1 MREKD
6 YDDVGRTRRVGETTT
21 TTTVKNTSTTTE
33 KMAHMTRELFGRNE
47 VSNEAALKMKK
58 LEARFLSGKKMPRGN
73 HHHHHHH
80 HHHQRPGEEEE
91 EEENNNHRDVACAEK
106 ETLEDSEEEEGEEAN
121 DDDFFGSS
129 SSKEE
134 ENSRDSQRENRV
146 PKSASAGFG
155 TGNTTTTAE
164 KKKRHVSGGD
174 ASISGG
180 KKRKKSGANSSG
192 EKSGK
197 GGGGFAS
204 VRTTTTTRKENNN
217 NTSGGLRNDGGM
229 IAQLESATGVS
240 GRIHRVVNNNT
251 NVDAAL
257 HTSPRFDHR
266 HHHQQGG
273 GGGGGGDKIAVTFG
287 SGSKSRDGSDV
298 PKEVFQPPLQREL
311 FGNVVHS
318 SAQQQMQLQQQL
330 QQQQQQREQI
340 KVFQEKILAL
350 QQQVEEVTRER
361 EDAERQVETFAK
373 KLQTDG
379 KEVEIRRRRARLAFV
394 QLGKLERAE
403 SRRKLRD
410 RSQRL
415 GCVAVRRVGTQLN
428 EVWEDGEAFAQL
440 EERTRKIAE
449 QKKDAE
455 ERRRAIKRKLPPPGT
470 SAAETASAA
479 AGTKNTAAADKNNES
494 NNKNNNDKKQNT
506 SSFVSDV
513 HREFALSEEVHK
525 TRVNQLRREEEAI
538 SREREVLE
546 REKLALAR
554 EIKRTRDEDDSRF
567 NDFPMLGA
575 QEPGCERYVL
585 TNLLGR
591 GGFSEVY
598 RAWDCHEMKEVAC
611 KLHSLN
617 PRWSE
622 ERKRAYVRHAAR
634 ECSIHKSLK
643 HDHVVKLLDVFEVD
657 SDTFCTVLELCE
669 GDDLDARLKN
679 TGSMS
684 EREARAIVAQI
695 FAGLAYCH
703 GDTKRV
709 IHYDLKPGNILFDN
723 SGRVKITDFGLS
735 KVMES
740 RENIG
745 SNNDFTSVELTSQG
759 AGTYWYLPPECF
771 ETGPAPPKISSK
783 VDVWSVG
790 VIFYQMVYGK
800 RPFGHEQTQEQILQA
815 GTIRDAK
822 KVEFPQKPALSNEA
836 KEFICKC
843 LSYRQSER
851 PDVMQAALDP
861 YLQFGGTNGK

>member
-1 MREKD
+1 M
-6 YDDVGRTRRVGETTT
+6 
-21 TTTVKNTSTTTE
+21 STT
-33 KMAHMTRELFGRNE
+33 KDDMALFGGRNE
-47 VSNEAALKMKK
+47 LSNEAALKMKK
-58 LEARFLSGKKMPRGN
+58 LEARFLSGRMPPPPPRDN
-73 HHHHHHH
+73 HHHHHRRDPFH
-80 HHHQRPGEEEE
+80 RPEGE
-91 EEENNNHRDVACAEK
+91 EEENNNNNNNNNNNRADDDFVARAEK
-106 ETLEDSEEEEGEEAN
+106 ETLEDSEDDEEDEEGEEEE
-121 DDDFFGSS
+121 
-129 SSKEE
+129 EE

-146 PKSASAGFG
+146 PKTTTTSGASHHAAGVFG
-155 TGNTTTTAE
+155 TGNTTTTTTAE
-164 KKKRHVSGGD
+164 KKKRHHASGGD

-197 GGGGFAS
+197 GGGGGFAS
-204 VRTTTTTRKENNN
+204 VRTTTTRGGEENNTN
-217 NTSGGLRNDGGM
+217 RTNTNTSGLRNDGGM

-240 GRIHRVVNNNT
+240 GRIHRVVNTTT

-257 HTSPRFDHR
+257 RASPR
-266 HHHQQGG
+266 
-273 GGGGGGDKIAVTFG
+273 KIAVTFG

-318 SAQQQMQLQQQL
+318 SAQQQMQLQQL
-330 QQQQQQREQI
+330 QQQKQREQI

-479 AGTKNTAAADKNNES
+479 ASTKNTAAAADKNNES
-494 NNKNNNDKKQNT
+494 NNNNKNSGKKQNT

>member
-1 MREKD
+1 M
-6 YDDVGRTRRVGETTT
+6 
-21 TTTVKNTSTTTE
+21 STT
-33 KMAHMTRELFGRNE
+33 KDDMALFGGRNE
-47 VSNEAALKMKK
+47 LSNEAALKMKK
-58 LEARFLSGKKMPRGN
+58 LEARFLSGRMPPPPPRDN
-73 HHHHHHH
+73 HHHHHRRDPFH
-80 HHHQRPGEEEE
+80 RPEGE
-91 EEENNNHRDVACAEK
+91 EEENNNNNNNNNNNRADDDFVARAEK
-106 ETLEDSEEEEGEEAN
+106 ETLEDSEDDEEDEEGEEEE
-121 DDDFFGSS
+121 
-129 SSKEE
+129 EE

-146 PKSASAGFG
+146 PKTTTTSGASHHAAGVFG
-155 TGNTTTTAE
+155 TGNTTTTTTAE
-164 KKKRHVSGGD
+164 KKKRHHASGGD

-197 GGGGFAS
+197 GGGGGFAS
-204 VRTTTTTRKENNN
+204 VRTTTTRGGEENNTN
-217 NTSGGLRNDGGM
+217 RTNTNTSGLRNDGGM

-240 GRIHRVVNNNT
+240 GRIHRVVNTTT

-257 HTSPRFDHR
+257 RASPR
-266 HHHQQGG
+266 
-273 GGGGGGDKIAVTFG
+273 KIAVTFG

-318 SAQQQMQLQQQL
+318 SAQQQMQLQL
-330 QQQQQQREQI
+330 QQQQQKQREQI

-479 AGTKNTAAADKNNES
+479 ASTKNTAAAADKNNES
-494 NNKNNNDKKQNT
+494 NNNNKNSGKKQNT

>member
-1 MREKD
+1 MDHPPPPESVVDPMMRD
-6 YDDVGRTRRVGETTT
+6 
-21 TTTVKNTSTTTE
+21 
-33 KMAHMTRELFGRNE
+33 LFGKNHE
-47 VSNEAALKMKK
+47 VSNDCAIKIQK
-58 LEARFLSGKKMPRGN
+58 LEARLTSGKRRVLSPGDSKMMLNATTTTGGGTPI
-73 HHHHHHH
+73 
-80 HHHQRPGEEEE
+80 
-91 EEENNNHRDVACAEK
+91 DVAKTKADDLDDDDAAKLENEK
-106 ETLEDSEEEEGEEAN
+106 EKAEREVLEDSDE
-121 DDDFFGSS
+121 DDYSS
-129 SSKEE
+129 SQSDALKEDQ
-134 ENSRDSQRENRV
+134 ENSRESQRENRA
-146 PKSASAGFG
+146 PKTSTTSSRKKTKKNKKQEDENNNKNDEDAVVVLSSSVSA
-155 TGNTTTTAE
+155 
-164 KKKRHVSGGD
+164 
-174 ASISGG
+174 G
-180 KKRKKSGANSSG
+180 KKRKKGSSG
-192 EKSGK
+192 
-197 GGGGFAS
+197 FAT
-204 VRTTTTTRKENNN
+204 VAAARNTTN
-217 NTSGGLRNDGGM
+217 GLSHDGGM

-240 GRIHRVVNNNT
+240 GRVVGGHHRVVGGSGG
-251 NVDAAL
+251 VVAAAA
-257 HTSPRFDHR
+257 TSPGFDH
-266 HHHQQGG
+266 HQHQHQQGG
-273 GGGGGGDKIAVTFG
+273 GVNRIFVG
-287 SGSKSRDGSDV
+287 SGDGGKSRDGSDV

-311 FGNVVHS
+311 FGSVGVSPSSS
-318 SAQQQMQLQQQL
+318 SAMQRQLQLQQQ
-330 QQQQQQREQI
+330 EKI
-340 KVFQEKILAL
+340 KLFEEKILAL

-361 EDAERQVETFAK
+361 EDAERQAEAIAT
-373 KLQTDG
+373 KLHSDEKQ
-379 KEVEIRRRRARLAFV
+379 VEIRRRRARNAFA

-403 SRRKLRD
+403 ARRKLRD

-415 GCVAVRRVGTQLN
+415 GSVAVRRVGTQLN

-440 EERTRKIAE
+440 EERMKKIAE

-455 ERRRAIKRKLPPPGT
+455 ERRRAIKRKLPPPGA
-470 SAAETASAA
+470 SAET
-479 AGTKNTAAADKNNES
+479 GS
-494 NNKNNNDKKQNT
+494 NINNNNTKDATADRNSMNNNNNNNNNTKQI
-506 SSFVSDV
+506 SDV

-567 NDFPMLGA
+567 NDFPMLGG
-575 QEPGCERYVL
+575 QEPGCERYAEEASRKSIAPGIVK
-585 TNLLGR
+585 
-591 GGFSEVY
+591 
-598 RAWDCHEMKEVAC
+598 MKEVAC

-836 KEFICKC
+836 KEFICNC

-851 PDVMQAALDP
+851 PDVLQAALDP
-861 YLQFGGTNGK
+861 YVQFGGATNNGGGK

>member
-1 MREKD
+1 MMRD
-6 YDDVGRTRRVGETTT
+6 
-21 TTTVKNTSTTTE
+21 
-33 KMAHMTRELFGRNE
+33 LFGKNHE
-47 VSNEAALKMKK
+47 VSNDCAIKIQK
-58 LEARFLSGKKMPRGN
+58 LEARLTSGKRRVLSPDSKMMITTTTGGTPI
-73 HHHHHHH
+73 
-80 HHHQRPGEEEE
+80 
-91 EEENNNHRDVACAEK
+91 DVAKTKA
-106 ETLEDSEEEEGEEAN
+106 
-121 DDDFFGSS
+121 DDDDDIAKLEKNNDKEKAIEREVLDDSDEEDYSS
-129 SSKEE
+129 SQSLSDALKEE
-134 ENSRDSQRENRV
+134 DNSRESQRENRA
-146 PKSASAGFG
+146 PKTSTTSSRKKTKKNKKQDDENNNNKNDDAVVVVSSVSA
-155 TGNTTTTAE
+155 
-164 KKKRHVSGGD
+164 
-174 ASISGG
+174 G
-180 KKRKKSGANSSG
+180 KKRKKGSSG
-192 EKSGK
+192 
-197 GGGGFAS
+197 FAT
-204 VRTTTTTRKENNN
+204 VAAAR
-217 NTSGGLRNDGGM
+217 NTNGLSHDGGM
-229 IAQLESATGVS
+229 VAQLESATGVS
-240 GRIHRVVNNNT
+240 GRVVGGHHRVVGGSGG
-251 NVDAAL
+251 VVAAAA
-257 HTSPRFDHR
+257 TSPGFDH
-266 HHHQQGG
+266 HQQHQQQQGG
-273 GGGGGGDKIAVTFG
+273 GGGVNRIFVG
-287 SGSKSRDGSDV
+287 SGDGGKSRDGSDV

-311 FGNVVHS
+311 FGSVGVSPSSS
-318 SAQQQMQLQQQL
+318 SAIQRQL
-330 QQQQQQREQI
+330 QQQQQQQQRQQEEKI
-340 KVFQEKILAL
+340 KLFEEKILAL

-361 EDAERQVETFAK
+361 EDAERQAEAIAT
-373 KLQTDG
+373 KLHSDEKQ
-379 KEVEIRRRRARLAFV
+379 VEIRRRRARNAFA

-403 SRRKLRD
+403 ARRKLRD

-415 GCVAVRRVGTQLN
+415 GSVAVRRVGTQLN

-440 EERTRKIAE
+440 EERMKKIAE

-455 ERRRAIKRKLPPPGT
+455 ERRRAIKRKLPPPGV
-470 SAAETASAA
+470 SAET
-479 AGTKNTAAADKNNES
+479 GS
-494 NNKNNNDKKQNT
+494 NNNNNNTKDTADRNSMNNNNNTKQI
-506 SSFVSDV
+506 SDV

-567 NDFPMLGA
+567 NDFPMLGG

-851 PDVMQAALDP
+851 PDVLQAALDP
-861 YLQFGGTNGK
+861 YVQFGGATNNGGGGK

>member
-6 YDDVGRTRRVGETTT
+6 YDDVGRTRRVGETT

-58 LEARFLSGKKMPRGN
+58 LEARFLSGRNLPRGN
-73 HHHHHHH
+73 HH

-91 EEENNNHRDVACAEK
+91 ENNNHRNVACAEK

-204 VRTTTTTRKENNN
+204 VRTTTTREENNN

-318 SAQQQMQLQQQL
+318 SAQQQMQLQLQQ

>member
-6 YDDVGRTRRVGETTT
+6 YDDVGRRRRVGETT

-33 KMAHMTRELFGRNE
+33 KMTHMTRELFGRNE

-73 HHHHHHH
+73 HHH

-204 VRTTTTTRKENNN
+204 VRTTTTREENNN

-251 NVDAAL
+251 NVDTAL

-318 SAQQQMQLQQQL
+318 SAQQQMQLQQLQL
-330 QQQQQQREQI
+330 QQQQQREQI

>member
-1 MREKD
+1 MR
-6 YDDVGRTRRVGETTT
+6 ETTT
-21 TTTVKNTSTTTE
+21 ISKTDGVPTENNNTTTAV
-33 KMAHMTRELFGRNE
+33 ALTRELFGRNA
-47 VSNEAALKMKK
+47 SNEAALKMKK
-58 LEARFLSGKKMPRGN
+58 LEARLSGRMPHG
-73 HHHHHHH
+73 HHHRHHY
-80 HHHQRPGEEEE
+80 RPGCE
-91 EEENNNHRDVACAEK
+91 EEENNQKSNNTNNGAAEK
-106 ETLEDSEEEEGEEAN
+106 EMLEDSEEEAN

-129 SSKEE
+129 SK

-146 PKSASAGFG
+146 PKTSASHAAGFFG

-164 KKKRHVSGGD
+164 KKKRQQHASGGD

-204 VRTTTTTRKENNN
+204 VRTTTTTMRGGEENNTN
-217 NTSGGLRNDGGM
+217 RTNTNTSGLRNDGGM

-240 GRIHRVVNNNT
+240 GRIHRVVNNTT

-257 HTSPRFDHR
+257 HASPR
-266 HHHQQGG
+266 
-273 GGGGGGDKIAVTFG
+273 KIAVTFG

-318 SAQQQMQLQQQL
+318 SAQQQMQL

-479 AGTKNTAAADKNNES
+479 AGTKNTAAADTNNES
-494 NNKNNNDKKQNT
+494 NNNNKNNGKKQNT

>member
-1 MREKD
+1 M
-6 YDDVGRTRRVGETTT
+6 
-21 TTTVKNTSTTTE
+21 STT
-33 KMAHMTRELFGRNE
+33 KDDMALFGGRNE
-47 VSNEAALKMKK
+47 LSNEAALKMKK
-58 LEARFLSGKKMPRGN
+58 LEARFLSGRMPPPPPRDN
-73 HHHHHHH
+73 HHHHHRRDPFH
-80 HHHQRPGEEEE
+80 RPEGE
-91 EEENNNHRDVACAEK
+91 EEENNNNNNNNNNNRADDDFVARAEK
-106 ETLEDSEEEEGEEAN
+106 ETLEDSEDDEEDEEGEEEE
-121 DDDFFGSS
+121 
-129 SSKEE
+129 EE

-146 PKSASAGFG
+146 PKTTTTSGASHHAAGVFG
-155 TGNTTTTAE
+155 TGNTTTTTTAE
-164 KKKRHVSGGD
+164 KKKRHHASGGD

-197 GGGGFAS
+197 GGGGGFAS
-204 VRTTTTTRKENNN
+204 VRTTTTRGGEENNTN
-217 NTSGGLRNDGGM
+217 RTNTNTSGLRNDGGM

-240 GRIHRVVNNNT
+240 GRIHRVVNTTT

-257 HTSPRFDHR
+257 RVSPR
-266 HHHQQGG
+266 
-273 GGGGGGDKIAVTFG
+273 KIAVTFG

-318 SAQQQMQLQQQL
+318 SAQQQMQLQQL
-330 QQQQQQREQI
+330 QQQKQREQI

-479 AGTKNTAAADKNNES
+479 ASTKNTAAAADKNNES
-494 NNKNNNDKKQNT
+494 NNNNKNSGKKQNT

>member
-1 MREKD
+1 MDHPPPPPPPESKVVDPMMRDLFGKNHGEVSNDCAIKIQKLEARLTS
-6 YDDVGRTRRVGETTT
+6 GKPRRVLSPGDSKMMMNTTT
-21 TTTVKNTSTTTE
+21 TTTTGGGGGTPIDVAKTKKAN
-33 KMAHMTRELFGRNE
+33 ADDDD
-47 VSNEAALKMKK
+47 AAK
-58 LEARFLSGKKMPRGN
+58 LE
-73 HHHHHHH
+73 
-80 HHHQRPGEEEE
+80 
-91 EEENNNHRDVACAEK
+91 NNEK
-106 ETLEDSEEEEGEEAN
+106 EKAIEREVLEDSDEE
-121 DDDFFGSS
+121 DYSS
-129 SSKEE
+129 SQSDALKEDR
-134 ENSRDSQRENRV
+134 ENSRESQRENRA
-146 PKSASAGFG
+146 PKTSTTSSRKKTKKNKKQEDENNNKNDEDAVGVVLSSSVSA
-155 TGNTTTTAE
+155 
-164 KKKRHVSGGD
+164 
-174 ASISGG
+174 G
-180 KKRKKSGANSSG
+180 KKRKKGGSSG
-192 EKSGK
+192 
-197 GGGGFAS
+197 FAT
-204 VRTTTTTRKENNN
+204 VAAARNTTN
-217 NTSGGLRNDGGM
+217 GLSHDGGM

-240 GRIHRVVNNNT
+240 GRVVGGHHRVVGGSGG
-251 NVDAAL
+251 VVAAAA
-257 HTSPRFDHR
+257 TSPGFDH
-266 HHHQQGG
+266 HQHQGG
-273 GGGGGGDKIAVTFG
+273 GVNNRIFVG
-287 SGSKSRDGSDV
+287 SGDGGKSRDGSDV

-311 FGNVVHS
+311 FGSVGVSPSSS
-318 SAQQQMQLQQQL
+318 SAMQRQLQLQQQ
-330 QQQQQQREQI
+330 EKI
-340 KVFQEKILAL
+340 KLFEEKILAL

-361 EDAERQVETFAK
+361 EDAERQAEAIAT
-373 KLQTDG
+373 KLHSDEKQ
-379 KEVEIRRRRARLAFV
+379 VEIRRRRARNAFA

-403 SRRKLRD
+403 ARRKLRD

-415 GCVAVRRVGTQLN
+415 GSVAVRRVGTQLN

-440 EERTRKIAE
+440 EERMKKIAE

-455 ERRRAIKRKLPPPGT
+455 ERRRAIKRKLPPPGA
-470 SAAETASAA
+470 SAET
-479 AGTKNTAAADKNNES
+479 GS
-494 NNKNNNDKKQNT
+494 NNNNNTKDTADRNSMNNNNNNNNNNTKQI
-506 SSFVSDV
+506 SDV

-567 NDFPMLGA
+567 NDFPMLGG

-851 PDVMQAALDP
+851 PDVLQAALDP
-861 YLQFGGTNGK
+861 YVQFGGATNNGGGGK

>member
-1 MREKD
+1 MED
-6 YDDVGRTRRVGETTT
+6 FPENNNN
-21 TTTVKNTSTTTE
+21 NTSVVDP
-33 KMAHMTRELFGRNE
+33 MMRDLFGKNHE
-47 VSNEAALKMKK
+47 VSNDCAIKIQK
-58 LEARFLSGKKMPRGN
+58 LEARLTSGKRRVLSPDSKMMITTTTGGTPI
-73 HHHHHHH
+73 
-80 HHHQRPGEEEE
+80 
-91 EEENNNHRDVACAEK
+91 DVAKTKA
-106 ETLEDSEEEEGEEAN
+106 
-121 DDDFFGSS
+121 DDDDDIAKLEKNNDKEKAIEREVLDDSDEEDYSS
-129 SSKEE
+129 SQSLSDALKEE
-134 ENSRDSQRENRV
+134 DNSRESQRENRA
-146 PKSASAGFG
+146 PKTSTTSSRKKTKKNKKQDDENNNNKNDDAVVVVSSVSA
-155 TGNTTTTAE
+155 
-164 KKKRHVSGGD
+164 
-174 ASISGG
+174 G
-180 KKRKKSGANSSG
+180 KKRKKGSSG
-192 EKSGK
+192 
-197 GGGGFAS
+197 FAT
-204 VRTTTTTRKENNN
+204 VAAAR
-217 NTSGGLRNDGGM
+217 NTNGLSHDGGM
-229 IAQLESATGVS
+229 VAQLESATGVS
-240 GRIHRVVNNNT
+240 GRVVGGHHRVVGGSGG
-251 NVDAAL
+251 VVAAAA
-257 HTSPRFDHR
+257 TSPGFDH
-266 HHHQQGG
+266 HQQHQQQQGG
-273 GGGGGGDKIAVTFG
+273 GGGVNRIFVG
-287 SGSKSRDGSDV
+287 SGDGGKSRDGSDV

-311 FGNVVHS
+311 FGSVGVSPSSS
-318 SAQQQMQLQQQL
+318 SAIQRQL
-330 QQQQQQREQI
+330 QQQQQQQQRQQEEKI
-340 KVFQEKILAL
+340 KLFEEKILAL

-361 EDAERQVETFAK
+361 EDAERQAEAIAT
-373 KLQTDG
+373 KLHSDEKQ
-379 KEVEIRRRRARLAFV
+379 VEIRRRRARNAFA

-403 SRRKLRD
+403 ARRKLRD

-415 GCVAVRRVGTQLN
+415 GSVAVRRVGTQLN

-440 EERTRKIAE
+440 EERMKKIAE

-455 ERRRAIKRKLPPPGT
+455 ERRRAIKRKLPPPGV
-470 SAAETASAA
+470 SAET
-479 AGTKNTAAADKNNES
+479 GS
-494 NNKNNNDKKQNT
+494 NNNNNNTKDTADRNSMNNNNNTKQI
-506 SSFVSDV
+506 SDV

-567 NDFPMLGA
+567 NDFPMLGG

-851 PDVMQAALDP
+851 PDVLQAALDP
-861 YLQFGGTNGK
+861 YVQFGGATNNGGGGK

>member
-1 MREKD
+1 MREKE
-6 YDDVGRTRRVGETTT
+6 YDDVGRRRVGETTT
-21 TTTVKNTSTTTE
+21 TTAMMNTTSTTTE
-33 KMAHMTRELFGRNE
+33 KMALTRELFGRNE

-58 LEARFLSGKKMPRGN
+58 LEARFLSGRMPSRGN

-80 HHHQRPGEEEE
+80 RHHQRPGEEEE
-91 EEENNNHRDVACAEK
+91 EENNNHHHDVACAEK
-106 ETLEDSEEEEGEEAN
+106 ETLEDSEEEEGEEEAN

-204 VRTTTTTRKENNN
+204 VRTMTTTREENNN
-217 NTSGGLRNDGGM
+217 NTSGLRNDGGM

-240 GRIHRVVNNNT
+240 GRIHRVVKNTT

-257 HTSPRFDHR
+257 HASPR
-266 HHHQQGG
+266 
-273 GGGGGGDKIAVTFG
+273 KIAVTFG

-318 SAQQQMQLQQQL
+318 SAQQQMQLQLQL
-330 QQQQQQREQI
+330 QQQQQQQREQI

-479 AGTKNTAAADKNNES
+479 ASTKNTAAADKNNES

>member
-6 YDDVGRTRRVGETTT
+6 YDDVGRTRRVGETTTT

-73 HHHHHHH
+73 HHHHHH
-80 HHHQRPGEEEE
+80 QRPGEEEEEE

-204 VRTTTTTRKENNN
+204 VRTTTTREENNN

-240 GRIHRVVNNNT
+240 GRIHCVVNNNT

-318 SAQQQMQLQQQL
+318 SAQQQMQLQQQQ

>member
-6 YDDVGRTRRVGETTT
+6 YDDVGRRRRVGETTT
-21 TTTVKNTSTTTE
+21 TTVVNTSTTTE

-47 VSNEAALKMKK
+47 VSNEAALKMRK
-58 LEARFLSGKKMPRGN
+58 LEARLSGRMPGHHRN
-73 HHHHHHH
+73 HHY
-80 HHHQRPGEEEE
+80 RPGCE
-91 EEENNNHRDVACAEK
+91 EEENPSNNGAREEEGHHVAAEK
-106 ETLEDSEEEEGEEAN
+106 ETLEDSEEEEGEEEAN

-204 VRTTTTTRKENNN
+204 VRTTTTREENNN

-318 SAQQQMQLQQQL
+318 SAQQQMQLQQQQQ

>member
-73 HHHHHHH
+73 HHHHR
-80 HHHQRPGEEEE
+80 HHHQRPGEEEEE

-204 VRTTTTTRKENNN
+204 VRTTTTREENNN

-318 SAQQQMQLQQQL
+318 SAQQQMQLQQQ

>member
-1 MREKD
+1 MED
-6 YDDVGRTRRVGETTT
+6 FPENNNN
-21 TTTVKNTSTTTE
+21 NTSVVDP
-33 KMAHMTRELFGRNE
+33 MMRDLFGKNHE
-47 VSNEAALKMKK
+47 VSNDCAIKIQK
-58 LEARFLSGKKMPRGN
+58 LEARLTSGKRRVLSPDSKMMITTTTGGTPI
-73 HHHHHHH
+73 
-80 HHHQRPGEEEE
+80 
-91 EEENNNHRDVACAEK
+91 DVAKTKA
-106 ETLEDSEEEEGEEAN
+106 
-121 DDDFFGSS
+121 DDDDDIAKLEKNNDKEKAIEREVLDDSDEEDYSS
-129 SSKEE
+129 SQSLSDALKEE
-134 ENSRDSQRENRV
+134 DNSRESQRENRA
-146 PKSASAGFG
+146 PKTSTTSSRKKTKKNKKQDDENNNNKNDDAVVVVSSVSA
-155 TGNTTTTAE
+155 
-164 KKKRHVSGGD
+164 
-174 ASISGG
+174 G
-180 KKRKKSGANSSG
+180 KKRKKGSSG
-192 EKSGK
+192 
-197 GGGGFAS
+197 FAT
-204 VRTTTTTRKENNN
+204 VAAAR
-217 NTSGGLRNDGGM
+217 NTNGLSHDGGM

-240 GRIHRVVNNNT
+240 GRVVGGHHRVVGGSGG
-251 NVDAAL
+251 VVAAAA
-257 HTSPRFDHR
+257 TSPGFDH
-266 HHHQQGG
+266 HQQHQQQQGG
-273 GGGGGGDKIAVTFG
+273 GGGVNRIFVG
-287 SGSKSRDGSDV
+287 SGDGGKSRDGSDV

-311 FGNVVHS
+311 FGSVGVSPSSS
-318 SAQQQMQLQQQL
+318 SAIQRQL
-330 QQQQQQREQI
+330 QQQQQQQQRQQEEKI
-340 KVFQEKILAL
+340 KLFEEKILAL

-361 EDAERQVETFAK
+361 EDAERQAEAIAT
-373 KLQTDG
+373 KLHSDEKQ
-379 KEVEIRRRRARLAFV
+379 VEIRRRRARNAFA

-403 SRRKLRD
+403 ARRKLRD

-415 GCVAVRRVGTQLN
+415 GSVAVRRVGTQLN

-440 EERTRKIAE
+440 EERMKKIAE

-455 ERRRAIKRKLPPPGT
+455 ERRRAIKRKLPPPGV
-470 SAAETASAA
+470 SAET
-479 AGTKNTAAADKNNES
+479 GS
-494 NNKNNNDKKQNT
+494 NNNNNNTKDTAYRNSMNNNNNTKQI
-506 SSFVSDV
+506 SDV

-567 NDFPMLGA
+567 NDFPMLGG

-851 PDVMQAALDP
+851 PDVLQAALDP
-861 YLQFGGTNGK
+861 YVQFGGATNNGGGGK

>member
-1 MREKD
+1 M
-6 YDDVGRTRRVGETTT
+6 
-21 TTTVKNTSTTTE
+21 STT
-33 KMAHMTRELFGRNE
+33 KDDMALFGGRNE
-47 VSNEAALKMKK
+47 LSNEAALKMKK
-58 LEARFLSGKKMPRGN
+58 LEARFLSGRMPPPPPRDN
-73 HHHHHHH
+73 HHHHHRRDPFH
-80 HHHQRPGEEEE
+80 RPEGE
-91 EEENNNHRDVACAEK
+91 EEENNNNNNNNNNNRADDDFVARAEK
-106 ETLEDSEEEEGEEAN
+106 ETLEDSEDDEEDEEGEEEE
-121 DDDFFGSS
+121 
-129 SSKEE
+129 EE

-146 PKSASAGFG
+146 PKTSASHAAGFFG

-164 KKKRHVSGGD
+164 KKKRHHASGGD

-197 GGGGFAS
+197 GGGGGFAS
-204 VRTTTTTRKENNN
+204 VRTTTTRGGEENNTN
-217 NTSGGLRNDGGM
+217 RTNTNTSGLRNDGGM

-240 GRIHRVVNNNT
+240 GRIHRVVNTTT

-257 HTSPRFDHR
+257 RASPR
-266 HHHQQGG
+266 
-273 GGGGGGDKIAVTFG
+273 KIAVTFG

-318 SAQQQMQLQQQL
+318 SAQQQMQLQL
-330 QQQQQQREQI
+330 QQQQQKQREQI

-479 AGTKNTAAADKNNES
+479 ASTKNTAAAADKNNES
-494 NNKNNNDKKQNT
+494 NNNNKNSGKKQNT

>member
-21 TTTVKNTSTTTE
+21 TATVKNTSTTTE

-58 LEARFLSGKKMPRGN
+58 LEARFLSGKKMPRGY
-73 HHHHHHH
+73 HHHHHH
-80 HHHQRPGEEEE
+80 HHHQRPGEEE

-204 VRTTTTTRKENNN
+204 VRTTTTREENNN

-318 SAQQQMQLQQQL
+318 SAQQQMQLQQQQ

>member
-1 MREKD
+1 MED
-6 YDDVGRTRRVGETTT
+6 FPENNNN
-21 TTTVKNTSTTTE
+21 NTSVVDP
-33 KMAHMTRELFGRNE
+33 MMRDLFGKNHE
-47 VSNEAALKMKK
+47 VSNDCAIKIQK
-58 LEARFLSGKKMPRGN
+58 LEARLTSGKRRVLSPDSKMMITTTTGGTPI
-73 HHHHHHH
+73 
-80 HHHQRPGEEEE
+80 
-91 EEENNNHRDVACAEK
+91 DVAKTKA
-106 ETLEDSEEEEGEEAN
+106 
-121 DDDFFGSS
+121 DDDDDIAKLEKNNDKEKAIEREVLDDSDEEDYSS
-129 SSKEE
+129 SQSLSDALKEE
-134 ENSRDSQRENRV
+134 DNSRESQRENRA
-146 PKSASAGFG
+146 PKTSTTSSRKKTKKNKKQDDENNNNKNDDAVVVVSSVSA
-155 TGNTTTTAE
+155 
-164 KKKRHVSGGD
+164 
-174 ASISGG
+174 G
-180 KKRKKSGANSSG
+180 KKRKKGSSG
-192 EKSGK
+192 
-197 GGGGFAS
+197 FAT
-204 VRTTTTTRKENNN
+204 VAAAR
-217 NTSGGLRNDGGM
+217 NTNGLSHDGGM

-240 GRIHRVVNNNT
+240 GRVVGGHHRVVGGSGG
-251 NVDAAL
+251 VVAAAA
-257 HTSPRFDHR
+257 TSPGFDH
-266 HHHQQGG
+266 HQQHQQQQGG
-273 GGGGGGDKIAVTFG
+273 GGGVNRIFVG
-287 SGSKSRDGSDV
+287 SGDGGKSRDGSDV

-311 FGNVVHS
+311 FGSVGVSPSSS
-318 SAQQQMQLQQQL
+318 SAIQRQL
-330 QQQQQQREQI
+330 QQQQQQQQRQQEEKI
-340 KVFQEKILAL
+340 KLFEEKILAL

-361 EDAERQVETFAK
+361 EDAERQAEAIAT
-373 KLQTDG
+373 KLHSDEKQ
-379 KEVEIRRRRARLAFV
+379 VEIRRRRARNAFA

-403 SRRKLRD
+403 ARRKLRD

-415 GCVAVRRVGTQLN
+415 GSVAVRRVGTQLN

-440 EERTRKIAE
+440 EERMKTIAE

-455 ERRRAIKRKLPPPGT
+455 ERRRAIKRKLPPPGV
-470 SAAETASAA
+470 SAET
-479 AGTKNTAAADKNNES
+479 GS
-494 NNKNNNDKKQNT
+494 NNNNNNTKDTADRNSMNNNNNTKQI
-506 SSFVSDV
+506 SDV

-567 NDFPMLGA
+567 NDFPMLGG

-851 PDVMQAALDP
+851 PDVLQAALDP
-861 YLQFGGTNGK
+861 YVQFGGATNNGGGGK

>member
-1 MREKD
+1 MED
-6 YDDVGRTRRVGETTT
+6 FPENNNN
-21 TTTVKNTSTTTE
+21 NTSVVDP
-33 KMAHMTRELFGRNE
+33 MMRDLFGKNHE
-47 VSNEAALKMKK
+47 VSNDCAIKIQK
-58 LEARFLSGKKMPRGN
+58 LEARLTSGKRRVLSPDSKMMITTTTGGTPI
-73 HHHHHHH
+73 
-80 HHHQRPGEEEE
+80 
-91 EEENNNHRDVACAEK
+91 DVAKTKA
-106 ETLEDSEEEEGEEAN
+106 
-121 DDDFFGSS
+121 DDDDDIAKLEKNNDKEKAIEREVLDDSDEEDYSS
-129 SSKEE
+129 SQSLSDALKEE
-134 ENSRDSQRENRV
+134 DNSRESQRENRA
-146 PKSASAGFG
+146 PKTSTTSSRKKTKKNKKQDDENNNNKNDDAVVVVSSVSA
-155 TGNTTTTAE
+155 
-164 KKKRHVSGGD
+164 
-174 ASISGG
+174 G
-180 KKRKKSGANSSG
+180 KKRKKGSSG
-192 EKSGK
+192 
-197 GGGGFAS
+197 FAT
-204 VRTTTTTRKENNN
+204 VAAAR
-217 NTSGGLRNDGGM
+217 NTNGLSHDGGM
-229 IAQLESATGVS
+229 VAQLESATGVS
-240 GRIHRVVNNNT
+240 GRVVGGHHRVVGGSGG
-251 NVDAAL
+251 VVAAAA
-257 HTSPRFDHR
+257 TSPGFDH
-266 HHHQQGG
+266 HQQHQQQQGG
-273 GGGGGGDKIAVTFG
+273 GGGVNRIFVG
-287 SGSKSRDGSDV
+287 SGDGGKSRDGSDV

-311 FGNVVHS
+311 FGSVGVSPSSS
-318 SAQQQMQLQQQL
+318 SAIQRQL
-330 QQQQQQREQI
+330 QQQQQQQQRQQEEKI
-340 KVFQEKILAL
+340 KLFEEKILAL

-361 EDAERQVETFAK
+361 EDAERQAEAIAT
-373 KLQTDG
+373 KLHSDEKQ
-379 KEVEIRRRRARLAFV
+379 VEIRRRRARNAFA

-403 SRRKLRD
+403 ARRKLRD

-415 GCVAVRRVGTQLN
+415 GSVAVRRVGTQLN

-440 EERTRKIAE
+440 EERMKKIAE

-455 ERRRAIKRKLPPPGT
+455 ERRRAIKRKLPPPGV
-470 SAAETASAA
+470 SAET
-479 AGTKNTAAADKNNES
+479 GS
-494 NNKNNNDKKQNT
+494 NNNNNNTKDTAYRNSMNNNNNTKQI
-506 SSFVSDV
+506 SDV

-567 NDFPMLGA
+567 NDFPMLGG

-851 PDVMQAALDP
+851 PDVLQAALDP
-861 YLQFGGTNGK
+861 YVQFGGATNNGGGGK

>member
-1 MREKD
+1 MED
-6 YDDVGRTRRVGETTT
+6 FPENNNN
-21 TTTVKNTSTTTE
+21 NTSVVDP
-33 KMAHMTRELFGRNE
+33 MMRDLFGKNHE
-47 VSNEAALKMKK
+47 VSNDCAIKIQK
-58 LEARFLSGKKMPRGN
+58 LEARLTSGKRRVLSPDSKMMITTTTEGTPI
-73 HHHHHHH
+73 
-80 HHHQRPGEEEE
+80 
-91 EEENNNHRDVACAEK
+91 DVAKTKA
-106 ETLEDSEEEEGEEAN
+106 
-121 DDDFFGSS
+121 DDDDDIAKLEKNNDKEKAIEREVLDDSDEEDYSS
-129 SSKEE
+129 SQSLSDALKEE
-134 ENSRDSQRENRV
+134 DNSRESQRENRA
-146 PKSASAGFG
+146 PKTSTTSSRKKTKKNKKQDDENNNNKNDDAVVVVSSVSA
-155 TGNTTTTAE
+155 
-164 KKKRHVSGGD
+164 
-174 ASISGG
+174 G
-180 KKRKKSGANSSG
+180 KKRKKGSSG
-192 EKSGK
+192 
-197 GGGGFAS
+197 FAT
-204 VRTTTTTRKENNN
+204 VAAAR
-217 NTSGGLRNDGGM
+217 NTNGLSHDGGM

-240 GRIHRVVNNNT
+240 GRVVGGHHRVVGGSGG
-251 NVDAAL
+251 VVAAAA
-257 HTSPRFDHR
+257 TSPGFDH
-266 HHHQQGG
+266 HQQHQQQQGG
-273 GGGGGGDKIAVTFG
+273 GGGVNRIFVG
-287 SGSKSRDGSDV
+287 SGDGGKSRDGSDV

-311 FGNVVHS
+311 FGSVGVSPSSS
-318 SAQQQMQLQQQL
+318 SAIQRQL
-330 QQQQQQREQI
+330 QQQQQQQQRQQEEKI
-340 KVFQEKILAL
+340 KLFEEKILAL

-361 EDAERQVETFAK
+361 EDAERQAEAIAT
-373 KLQTDG
+373 KLHSDEKQ
-379 KEVEIRRRRARLAFV
+379 VEIRRRRARNAFA

-403 SRRKLRD
+403 ARRKLRD

-415 GCVAVRRVGTQLN
+415 GSVAVRRVGTQLN

-440 EERTRKIAE
+440 EERMKKIAE

-455 ERRRAIKRKLPPPGT
+455 ERRRAIKRKLPPPGV
-470 SAAETASAA
+470 SAET
-479 AGTKNTAAADKNNES
+479 GS
-494 NNKNNNDKKQNT
+494 NNNNNNTKDTADRNSMNNNNNTKQI
-506 SSFVSDV
+506 SDV

-567 NDFPMLGA
+567 NDFPMLGG

-851 PDVMQAALDP
+851 PDVLQAALDP
-861 YLQFGGTNGK
+861 YVQFGGATNNGGGGK

>member
-1 MREKD
+1 MEEEQH
-6 YDDVGRTRRVGETTT
+6 GA
-21 TTTVKNTSTTTE
+21 SLL
-33 KMAHMTRELFGRNE
+33 TRELFGTGHA
-47 VSNEAALKMKK
+47 SNDEAAILKIQK
-58 LEARFLSGKKMPRGN
+58 LEARLSGRMMMMPNAMKNNANNGASLSASPTGHAAAARDFG
-73 HHHHHHH
+73 
-80 HHHQRPGEEEE
+80 GENERSFEQQMGG
-91 EEENNNHRDVACAEK
+91 AAER
-106 ETLEDSEEEEGEEAN
+106 EVLEDSE
-121 DDDFFGSS
+121 DDEDEDEDLNSKKLNKGGGGGAVFLSS
-129 SSKEE
+129 GASSR
-134 ENSRDSQRENRV
+134 ENSRDSQRENRA
-146 PKSASAGFG
+146 PKESGVINNNTGGANGKQSASA
-155 TGNTTTTAE
+155 
-164 KKKRHVSGGD
+164 
-174 ASISGG
+174 G
-180 KKRKKSGANSSG
+180 KKRKKGSNGGGSG
-192 EKSGK
+192 GK
-197 GGGGFAS
+197 GGFATVARHFS
-204 VRTTTTTRKENNN
+204 SSSERQQRANKNNDDSEEKATKQAKN
-217 NTSGGLRNDGGM
+217 NGLSSDGGM

-240 GRIHRVVNNNT
+240 GRVGSHQHLQQLQQQQQLRATSNAG
-251 NVDAAL
+251 AAAT
-257 HTSPRFDHR
+257 TSPRFDQQA
-266 HHHQQGG
+266 QQG
-273 GGGGGGDKIAVTFG
+273 VYRMFG
-287 SGSKSRDGSDV
+287 SGDGGKSRDGSDV

-311 FGNVVHS
+311 FS
-318 SAQQQMQLQQQL
+318 SAGVSSSSAAQLQLQQQR
-330 QQQQQQREQI
+330 QQHQEKI
-340 KVFQEKILAL
+340 KLFEEKILAL
-350 QQQVEEVTRER
+350 EQQVEEVTRER
-361 EDAERQVETFAK
+361 EDAERQAEMIAK
-373 KLQTDG
+373 KLQSDE
-379 KEVEIRRRRARLAFV
+379 KQVEIRRRRARIAFA

-403 SRRKLRD
+403 ARRKLRD

-415 GCVAVRRVGTQLN
+415 GCVAVRRVGTQLS

-440 EERTRKIAE
+440 EERMKKIVE

-455 ERRRAIKRKLPPPGT
+455 ERRRAIKRKLPPPGA
-470 SAAETASAA
+470 SAETTAA
-479 AGTKNTAAADKNNES
+479 AGS
-494 NNKNNNDKKQNT
+494 NNKDTSDKNSIKNNNNDKHI
-506 SSFVSDV
+506 SDV
-513 HREFALSEEVHK
+513 HREYALSEEVHK

-567 NDFPMLGA
+567 NDFPMLGG

-679 TGSMS
+679 TGTMS

-745 SNNDFTSVELTSQG
+745 SNIDFTSVELTSQG

-822 KVEFPQKPALSNEA
+822 KVDFPQKPALSSEA

-851 PDVMQAALDP
+851 PDVMQAAMDP
-861 YLQFGGTNGK
+861 YLQFGGTNNGNGR

>member
-1 MREKD
+1 MEEEQQ
-6 YDDVGRTRRVGETTT
+6 GA
-21 TTTVKNTSTTTE
+21 SLL
-33 KMAHMTRELFGRNE
+33 TRELFGNGH
-47 VSNEAALKMKK
+47 VSNDEAAILKIQK
-58 LEARFLSGKKMPRGN
+58 LEARLSGRMMMMMPPNGAMK
-73 HHHHHHH
+73 
-80 HHHQRPGEEEE
+80 
-91 EEENNNHRDVACAEK
+91 NNNTTNNGASLSASPTTGAAAAAAARDGGGQMQMGGDAAAER
-106 ETLEDSEEEEGEEAN
+106 EVLEDSEDDE
-121 DDDFFGSS
+121 DDDEDLN
-129 SSKEE
+129 SKKLKGGGGTSLISANASR
-134 ENSRDSQRENRV
+134 ENSRDSQRENRA
-146 PKSASAGFG
+146 PKESGGKQSAASASA
-155 TGNTTTTAE
+155 
-164 KKKRHVSGGD
+164 
-174 ASISGG
+174 G
-180 KKRKKSGANSSG
+180 KKRKKGSNGGGGSG
-192 EKSGK
+192 GK
-197 GGGGFAS
+197 GGGFATVARHFS
-204 VRTTTTTRKENNN
+204 SSSSERRQQRANDNNN
-217 NTSGGLRNDGGM
+217 NNDSEEKATKHAKNNNGLSNDGGM

-240 GRIHRVVNNNT
+240 GRVGSHQHLQQQQQQQQQQRVTSNAG
-251 NVDAAL
+251 AAAT
-257 HTSPRFDHR
+257 TSPRFDQQA
-266 HHHQQGG
+266 QQG
-273 GGGGGGDKIAVTFG
+273 VYRMFG
-287 SGSKSRDGSDV
+287 SGDGGKSRDGSDV

-311 FGNVVHS
+311 FGSAGVSSS
-318 SAQQQMQLQQQL
+318 SAAQLQLQQQR
-330 QQQQQQREQI
+330 QQHQENI
-340 KVFQEKILAL
+340 KLFEEKILAL
-350 QQQVEEVTRER
+350 EQQVEEVTRER
-361 EDAERQVETFAK
+361 EDAERQAEMIAK
-373 KLQTDG
+373 KLQSDE
-379 KEVEIRRRRARLAFV
+379 KQVEIRRRRARIAFV

-403 SRRKLRD
+403 ARRKLRD

-440 EERTRKIAE
+440 EERMKKIAE

-455 ERRRAIKRKLPPPGT
+455 ERRRAIKRKLPPPGA
-470 SAAETASAA
+470 SAETTAA
-479 AGTKNTAAADKNNES
+479 AGSNNKDTADKNSIKN
-494 NNKNNNDKKQNT
+494 NNNDKHI
-506 SSFVSDV
+506 SDV
-513 HREFALSEEVHK
+513 HREYALSEEVHK

-567 NDFPMLGA
+567 NDFPMLGG

-679 TGSMS
+679 TGTMS

-745 SNNDFTSVELTSQG
+745 SNIDFTSVELTSQG

-822 KVEFPQKPALSNEA
+822 KVDFPQKPALSSEA

-851 PDVMQAALDP
+851 PDVMQAAMDP
-861 YLQFGGTNGK
+861 YLQFGGANNGSGR

>member
-1 MREKD
+1 MMRD
-6 YDDVGRTRRVGETTT
+6 
-21 TTTVKNTSTTTE
+21 
-33 KMAHMTRELFGRNE
+33 LFGKNHE
-47 VSNEAALKMKK
+47 VSNDCAIKIQK
-58 LEARFLSGKKMPRGN
+58 LEARLTSGKRRVLSPDSKMMITTTTEGTPI
-73 HHHHHHH
+73 
-80 HHHQRPGEEEE
+80 
-91 EEENNNHRDVACAEK
+91 DVAKTKA
-106 ETLEDSEEEEGEEAN
+106 
-121 DDDFFGSS
+121 DDDDDIAKLEKNNDKEKAIEREVLDDSDEEDYSS
-129 SSKEE
+129 SQSLSDALKEE
-134 ENSRDSQRENRV
+134 DNSRESQRENRA
-146 PKSASAGFG
+146 PKTSTTSSRKKTKKNKKQDDENNNNKNDDAVVVVSSVSA
-155 TGNTTTTAE
+155 
-164 KKKRHVSGGD
+164 
-174 ASISGG
+174 G
-180 KKRKKSGANSSG
+180 KKRKKGSSG
-192 EKSGK
+192 
-197 GGGGFAS
+197 FAT
-204 VRTTTTTRKENNN
+204 VAAAR
-217 NTSGGLRNDGGM
+217 NTNGLSHDGGM

-240 GRIHRVVNNNT
+240 GRVVGGHHRVVGGSGG
-251 NVDAAL
+251 VVAAAA
-257 HTSPRFDHR
+257 TSPGFDH
-266 HHHQQGG
+266 HQQHQQQQGG
-273 GGGGGGDKIAVTFG
+273 GGGVNRIFVG
-287 SGSKSRDGSDV
+287 SGDGGKSRDGSDV

-311 FGNVVHS
+311 FGSVGVSPSSS
-318 SAQQQMQLQQQL
+318 SAIQRQL
-330 QQQQQQREQI
+330 QQQQQQQQRQQEEKI
-340 KVFQEKILAL
+340 KLFEEKILAL

-361 EDAERQVETFAK
+361 EDAERQAEAIAT
-373 KLQTDG
+373 KLHSDEKQ
-379 KEVEIRRRRARLAFV
+379 VEIRRRRARNAFA

-403 SRRKLRD
+403 ARRKLRD

-415 GCVAVRRVGTQLN
+415 GSVAVRRVGTQLN

-440 EERTRKIAE
+440 EERMKKIAE

-455 ERRRAIKRKLPPPGT
+455 ERRRAIKRKLPPPGV
-470 SAAETASAA
+470 SAET
-479 AGTKNTAAADKNNES
+479 GS
-494 NNKNNNDKKQNT
+494 NNNNNNTKDTADRNSMNNNNNTKQI
-506 SSFVSDV
+506 SDV

-567 NDFPMLGA
+567 NDFPMLGG

-851 PDVMQAALDP
+851 PDVLQAALDP
-861 YLQFGGTNGK
+861 YVQFGGATNNGGGGK

>member
-1 MREKD
+1 MDHPPPPESVVDPMMRD
-6 YDDVGRTRRVGETTT
+6 
-21 TTTVKNTSTTTE
+21 
-33 KMAHMTRELFGRNE
+33 LFGKNHE
-47 VSNEAALKMKK
+47 VSNDCAIKIQK
-58 LEARFLSGKKMPRGN
+58 LEARLTSGKRRVLSPGDSKMMLNATTTTGGGTPI
-73 HHHHHHH
+73 
-80 HHHQRPGEEEE
+80 
-91 EEENNNHRDVACAEK
+91 DVAKTKADDLDDDDAAKLENEK
-106 ETLEDSEEEEGEEAN
+106 EKAEREVLEDSDE
-121 DDDFFGSS
+121 DDYSS
-129 SSKEE
+129 SQSDALKEDQ
-134 ENSRDSQRENRV
+134 ENSRESQRENRA
-146 PKSASAGFG
+146 PKTS
-155 TGNTTTTAE
+155 TTSSRKKTKKNKKQDE
-164 KKKRHVSGGD
+164 ENNNKKKNDDGLVVVSSMSVS
-174 ASISGG
+174 AG
-180 KKRKKSGANSSG
+180 KKRKKGGSSG
-192 EKSGK
+192 
-197 GGGGFAS
+197 FAT
-204 VRTTTTTRKENNN
+204 VAAARNTTN
-217 NTSGGLRNDGGM
+217 GLSHDGGM

-240 GRIHRVVNNNT
+240 GRVVGGHHRVVGGSGG
-251 NVDAAL
+251 VVAAAA
-257 HTSPRFDHR
+257 TSPGFDH
-266 HHHQQGG
+266 HQHQHQGG
-273 GGGGGGDKIAVTFG
+273 VNNRIFVG
-287 SGSKSRDGSDV
+287 SGDGGKSRDGSDV

-311 FGNVVHS
+311 FGSVGVSPSSS
-318 SAQQQMQLQQQL
+318 SAMQRQLQQQQQQL
-330 QQQQQQREQI
+330 QQQQQEKI
-340 KVFQEKILAL
+340 KLFEEKILAL

-361 EDAERQVETFAK
+361 EDAERQAEAIAT
-373 KLQTDG
+373 KLHSDEKQ
-379 KEVEIRRRRARLAFV
+379 VEIRRRRARNAFA

-403 SRRKLRD
+403 ARRKLRD

-415 GCVAVRRVGTQLN
+415 GSVAVRRVGTQLN

-440 EERTRKIAE
+440 EERMKKIAE

-455 ERRRAIKRKLPPPGT
+455 ERRRAIKRKLPPPGA
-470 SAAETASAA
+470 SAET
-479 AGTKNTAAADKNNES
+479 GS
-494 NNKNNNDKKQNT
+494 NNNNNNTKQI
-506 SSFVSDV
+506 SDV

-567 NDFPMLGA
+567 NDFPMLGG

-851 PDVMQAALDP
+851 PDVLQAALDP
-861 YLQFGGTNGK
+861 YVQFGGATNNGGGK

>member
-6 YDDVGRTRRVGETTT
+6 YDDVGRRRRVGETTT
-21 TTTVKNTSTTTE
+21 TTVVNTSTTTE
-33 KMAHMTRELFGRNE
+33 KMALTRELFGRNLE

-58 LEARFLSGKKMPRGN
+58 LEARFLSGRNLPRGN
-73 HHHHHHH
+73 HHHHRHHH

-106 ETLEDSEEEEGEEAN
+106 ETLEDSEEEEGEEEAN

-204 VRTTTTTRKENNN
+204 VRTTTTREENNN

-266 HHHQQGG
+266 HHHQQ